1 MTFSKYQL
9 NKMEQML
16 KAIHKPNFEQN
27 LKKAVDK
34 LKEQEQNKFS
44 EIKNE
49 SDFKEFVKWKK
60 SKNSEMN
67 LVKEI
72 NKGGNDEVN

>member
-16 KAIHKPNFEQN
+16 KAIHNPNFEEN
-27 LKKAVDK
+27 LKKAADK
-34 LKEQEQNKFS
+34 LAKEKNKV
-44 EIKNE
+44 NE
-49 SDFKEFVKWKK
+49 MD
-60 SKNSEMN
+60 

-72 NKGGNDEVN
+72 NKGGKNESLH

>member
-16 KAIHKPNFEQN
+16 KAIHNPNFEQN
-27 LKKAVDK
+27 LKKAADK
-34 LKEQEQNKFS
+34 LAKGKNKV
-44 EIKNE
+44 NE
-49 SDFKEFVKWKK
+49 MD
-60 SKNSEMN
+60 

-72 NKGGNDEVN
+72 NKGGKNEN

>member
-16 KAIHKPNFEQN
+16 KAIHNPNFEEN
-27 LKKAVDK
+27 LKKAADK
-34 LKEQEQNKFS
+34 LKQQEQDKFS

-60 SKNSEMN
+60 NKNPEMD

-72 NKGGNDEVN
+72 NKGVKDES

>member
-16 KAIHKPNFEQN
+16 KAIHNPNFEQN
-27 LKKAVDK
+27 LEKASDK
-34 LKEQEQNKFS
+34 LAKEKNKV
-44 EIKNE
+44 NE
-49 SDFKEFVKWKK
+49 MD
-60 SKNSEMN
+60 

-72 NKGGNDEVN
+72 NKGGKNNA

>member
-16 KAIHKPNFEQN
+16 KAIHNPNFEQN

-34 LKEQEQNKFS
+34 LSKEKNKV
-44 EIKNE
+44 NE
-49 SDFKEFVKWKK
+49 MD
-60 SKNSEMN
+60 

-72 NKGGNDEVN
+72 NKEGKNNA

>member
-16 KAIHKPNFEQN
+16 KAIHNPNFEQN
-27 LKKAVDK
+27 LKKAADK
-34 LKEQEQNKFS
+34 LAKQKNKV
-44 EIKNE
+44 NE
-49 SDFKEFVKWKK
+49 MD
-60 SKNSEMN
+60 

-72 NKGGNDEVN
+72 NKGGKNEN

>member
-16 KAIHKPNFEQN
+16 KAIHNPNFEQN

-34 LKEQEQNKFS
+34 LKQQEQDKFS

-49 SDFKEFVKWKK
+49 SDVKEFVKWKK
-60 SKNSEMN
+60 NKNPEMD

-72 NKGGNDEVN
+72 NKGVKDES

>member
-16 KAIHKPNFEQN
+16 KAIHNPNFEQN
-27 LKKAVDK
+27 LKKAADK
-34 LKEQEQNKFS
+34 LAKEKNKV
-44 EIKNE
+44 NE
-49 SDFKEFVKWKK
+49 MD
-60 SKNSEMN
+60 

-72 NKGGNDEVN
+72 NKGGNNEN

>member
-16 KAIHKPNFEQN
+16 KAIHNPNFEQN
-27 LKKAVDK
+27 LKKASDK
-34 LKEQEQNKFS
+34 LAKKKNKV
-44 EIKNE
+44 NE
-49 SDFKEFVKWKK
+49 MD
-60 SKNSEMN
+60 

-72 NKGGNDEVN
+72 NKGGKNNA

>member
-16 KAIHKPNFEQN
+16 KAIHNPNFEQN
-27 LKKAVDK
+27 LKKAADK
-34 LKEQEQNKFS
+34 LAKEKNK
-44 EIKNE
+44 INE
-49 SDFKEFVKWKK
+49 MD
-60 SKNSEMN
+60 

-72 NKGGNDEVN
+72 NKGGKDEN